1 MPTDSAA
8 DSTAP
13 ALVRPVD
20 LPHAGARFSPW
31 AQAWRMAR
39 RDWRAGELT
48 LLLFALVLAV
58 AALASVGFLS
68 DRMRQGLERD
78 ARQLIGADVLL
89 VADQPFEPAFA
100 AQAAAQGLNVAQT
113 VTFPSMATVARPGGA
128 ANGATGRIANG
139 ANGRDGAN
147 GAEPADSG
155 NAAQPGAASPEADAP
170 ASQLAALK
178 AVSPGYP
185 LRGTLKTATAPGAPG
200 QSAGGIPAPGT
211 VWVDEALLGALGVQI
226 GDTLRLGSRSFRID
240 RIITQELD
248 RGGGFM
254 NFAPRVMLPLSDLE
268 ATGLIGWGS
277 RVSYR
282 LLVAGP
288 EAAGVAYRQWARA
301 EIERR
306 GLRNTRVESLD
317 SGQPQMRATLDRA
330 ERFLSLV
337 AVLSSMIAAVA
348 IAMSAR
354 RYMQR
359 HTDACAIYKCL
370 GLSRREILLAFG
382 LEFLLVGVLG
392 AALGVVLG
400 YLGHY
405 GLLLS
410 LGNLLTVSLPQPSA
424 VPAVIGLLSGLVLL
438 IGFAL
443 PPLLAL
449 TRVAPLRVL
458 RRDVGM
464 PPISVWIAYA
474 LGLGAFVSLLL
485 VAARDLKLG
494 LLTAGGFAG
503 AGVVFALLALGLLTL
518 LARLVRGRLVG
529 GKAAGRAVGWRFALA
544 VLERRRAVTVLQT
557 VALAVGLMALLL
569 LGMTRNDLIDSW
581 RNATPADAPNRFII
595 NIQPDQREPLRQM
608 LARGGIDDLLYP
620 MVRGRLTHIGGEPV
634 QASRFEEGRARN
646 LVEREFNL
654 SYTDALPEGN
664 RVVAG
669 RWFDGKRPEASMEE
683 GIAKTLGVKL
693 GDTLRF
699 DVAGQQ
705 IEAPVTSLRKLD
717 WSSMRVNFFVILP
730 PSMMQGLP
738 ETYITAFH
746 LKPEQA
752 PLGNALSARFPNI
765 TIVNTELILRQ
776 VQGVL
781 DQVIAAVQFLF
792 AFTLAAGVTVLYAA
806 LAGARDERRRDAGL
820 LKALGASAATIKQ
833 TQYAE
838 FLVVGGL
845 AGLLASIGAIAVG
858 WALSR
863 FVFDFSYVL
872 NPWIVP
878 VGVVSGMLCAF
889 AGGWLGLRDVLRQ
902 PALATL
908 REA

>member
-1 MPTDSAA
+1 MTTDSAA
-8 DSTAP
+8 APLAP
-13 ALVRPVD
+13 ATLAATSRR
-20 LPHAGARFSPW
+20 RFSPW
-31 AQAWRMAR
+31 TQALRMAR

-48 LLLFALVLAV
+48 LLVFALVLAV
-58 AALASVGFLS
+58 ASLSSVGFLA
-68 DRMRQGLERD
+68 DRMRLGLERD
-78 ARQLIGADVLL
+78 ARQMIGADVLL
-89 VADQPFEPAFA
+89 VADQPFDPAFA
-100 AQAAAQGLNVAQT
+100 SHARAQGLAVAQT
-113 VTFPSMATVARPGGA
+113 VTFPSMATAYREGSA
-128 ANGATGRIANG
+128 ANGYVNG
-139 ANGRDGAN
+139 SGNEGT
-147 GAEPADSG
+147 DSG
-155 NAAQPGAASPEADAP
+155 SDSADAAP
-170 ASQLAALK
+170 SQLAALK

-185 LRGTLKTATAPGAPG
+185 LRGALKTATAPGAPG
-200 QSAGGIPAPGT
+200 QATEGIPAPGT
-211 VWVDEALLGALGVQI
+211 VWVDQALLDGLGLKVGDALQ
-226 GDTLRLGSRSFRID
+226 LGSLRFRID

-288 EAAGVAYRQWARA
+288 DAAGAAYREWARA

-306 GLRNTRVESLD
+306 GLRNAHVESLE

-337 AVLSSMIAAVA
+337 AVLSAMIAAVA

-370 GLSRREILLAFG
+370 GLSRQQILLAFG
-382 LEFLLVGVLG
+382 LEFLLLGALG
-392 AALGVVLG
+392 AAAGVALG

-405 GLLLS
+405 GLLVS
-410 LGNLLTVSLPQPSA
+410 LGGLLTVSLPAPSPT
-424 VPAVIGLLSGLVLL
+424 PALVGVGAGLVLL
-438 IGFAL
+438 EGFAL

-474 LGLGAFVSLLL
+474 CGLCAFVLLLL

-503 AGVVFALLALGLLTL
+503 AGLAFALLAVTL
-518 LARLVRGRLVG
+518 LMLLSRLLRGRLMGDRRG
-529 GKAAGRAVGWRFALA
+529 GAVGWRFALA

-569 LGMTRNDLIDSW
+569 LGMTRNDLVDSW

-595 NIQPDQREPLRQM
+595 NIQPDQREPLNRM
-608 LARGGIDDLLYP
+608 LADAGIADLLYP
-620 MVRGRLTHIGGEPV
+620 MVRGRLTHISGQPV
-634 QASRFEEGRARN
+634 NGQQYEEGRARN

-664 RVVAG
+664 RVVG
-669 RWFDGKRPEASMEE
+669 GTWFDGSKPEASMEE

-693 GDTLRF
+693 GDTLTF
-699 DVAGQQ
+699 DVAGQR

-717 WSSMRVNFFVILP
+717 WSSMRVNFFVILTP
-730 PSMMQGLP
+730 AMMKGLP

-746 LKPEQA
+746 LPPDKAQ
-752 PLGNALSARFPNI
+752 LGNALTARFPNI

-776 VQGVL
+776 VQDVL

-792 AFTLAAGVTVLYAA
+792 VFTLAAGVTVLYAA
-806 LAGARDERRRDAGL
+806 LAGTRDERRRDAGL
-820 LKALGASAATIKQ
+820 LKALGASAATVRQ
-833 TQYAE
+833 TQHAE

-845 AGLLASIGAIAVG
+845 AGLLAGTGALVVG
-858 WALSR
+858 WALAR
-863 FVFDFSYVL
+863 FVFDFPYVF

-889 AGGWLGLRDVLRQ
+889 AGGWLGLREVLRQ

>member
-1 MPTDSAA
+1 MPPSDTAA
-8 DSTAP
+8 ASLSPSLAGP
-13 ALVRPVD
+13 GARP
-20 LPHAGARFSPW
+20 RFSPFV
-31 AQAWRMAR
+31 QAWRMAR

-58 AALASVGFLS
+58 AALSSVGFLA
-68 DRMRQGLERD
+68 DRMRLGLERD

-89 VADQPFEPAFA
+89 VADQPFGAEFLD
-100 AQAAAQGLNVAQT
+100 QAREQGLATAQT
-113 VTFPSMATVARPGGA
+113 VTFPSMATVQGQGVSGGDVPA
-128 ANGATGRIANG
+128 TGATAGPATGTGNANGNG
-139 ANGRDGAN
+139 A
-147 GAEPADSG
+147 AEPAP
-155 NAAQPGAASPEADAP
+155 A

-185 LRGTLKTATAPGAPG
+185 LRGELKTATAPGQPG
-200 QSAGGIPAPGT
+200 QPANGIPAPGT
-211 VWVDEALLGALGVQI
+211 VWVDEALLGTLGVKV
-226 GDTLRLGSRSFRID
+226 GDSLQLGSRAFRIE

-254 NFAPRVMLPLSDLE
+254 NFAPRVMMPLAELD

-277 RVSYR
+277 RVTYR
-282 LLVAGP
+282 LQVAGP
-288 EAAGVAYRQWARA
+288 DAAAARYRQWA
-301 EIERR
+301 EQQIEQR
-306 GLRNTRVESLD
+306 GLRNTRVESLE

-337 AVLSSMIAAVA
+337 AVLSAMIAAVA
-348 IAMSAR
+348 IAMAAR

-370 GLSRREILLAFG
+370 GLSRRQILVSFG
-382 LEFLLVGVLG
+382 LEFLLVGLLG
-392 AALGVVLG
+392 AAAGVALG
-400 YLGHY
+400 YLGHH

-410 LGNLLTVSLPQPSA
+410 LAGLLTVSLPTPSA
-424 VPAVIGLLSGLVLL
+424 LPAVVGLLAGLVLL

-464 PPISVWIAYA
+464 PPVSVWIAYA
-474 LGLGAFVSLLL
+474 LGLGAFVLLLL
-485 VAARDLKLG
+485 VAARNLKLG
-494 LLTAGGFAG
+494 LLTAGGFVVAG
-503 AGVVFALLALGLLTL
+503 AVFALLALVLLTA
-518 LARLVRGRLVG
+518 LARVFRRHVAG
-529 GKAAGRAVGWRFALA
+529 GRAVGWRFALA
-544 VLERRRAVTVLQT
+544 VLERRRAITVLQT

-595 NIQPDQREPLRQM
+595 NIQPDQRAEVARM
-608 LARGGIDDLLYP
+608 LSGAGIGEQLYP
-620 MVRGRLTHIGGEPV
+620 MVRGRLTHIAGQPV
-634 QASRFEEGRARN
+634 EAGSYEEDRARR

-654 SYTDALPEGN
+654 SYTDTLPEGN
-664 RVVAG
+664 RIVAG
-669 RWFDGKRPEASMEE
+669 SWFEAGRSEASMEE
-683 GIAKTLGVKL
+683 GIAQTLGVKL

-699 DVAGQQ
+699 DVAGQS

-717 WSSMRVNFFVILP
+717 WASMRVNFFVILP
-730 PSMMQGLP
+730 PAAMQGLP
-738 ETYITAFH
+738 ETWITAFH
-746 LKPEQA
+746 LPPERA
-752 PLGNALSARFPNI
+752 SLGNELVARFPNL
-765 TIVNTELILRQ
+765 TIVNTELILSQ

-792 AFTLAAGVTVLYAA
+792 VFTLAAGVTVLYAA

-820 LKALGASAATIKQ
+820 LKALGASAAIVRQ

-838 FLVVGGL
+838 FLAVGGL
-845 AGLLASIGAIAVG
+845 AGLLAGIGAVAVG
-858 WALSR
+858 WGLAR
-863 FVFDFSYVL
+863 FVFEFPYVF
-872 NPWIVP
+872 NAWIVP
-878 VGVVSGMLCAF
+878 VGVLSGMLCAF
-889 AGGWLGLRDVLRQ
+889 AGGWLGLREVLRQ

-908 REA
+908 RES